1 MSRICK
7 NLLAEHKG
15 IQRTALFLAI
25 MQWVVVITQKSAI
38 LIYFMAE
45 AWNHDCRDSLYIP
58 IWSESNS
65 VLVQTSVYTTVESA
79 DVMYC
84 FCYILDPLE
93 P

>member
-7 NLLAEHKG
+7 DLLAECNG

-25 MQWVVVITQKSAI
+25 MQWVVVITQKSAV

-45 AWNHDCRDSLYIP
+45 AWNHDYRDSLYIP
-58 IWSESNS
+58 IQSESNS
-65 VLVQTSVYTTVESA
+65 ALLQTSVCTTIESA
-79 DVMYC
+79 NVMNC
-84 FCYILDPLE
+84 FAYILDPLE

>member
-7 NLLAEHKG
+7 VLHAECKG
-15 IQRTALFLAI
+15 IQRTALFLAV
-25 MQWVVVITQKSAI
+25 MQWEVVITQMSAV

-45 AWNHDCRDSLYIP
+45 AWNHDYRDSFYIP

-65 VLVQTSVYTTVESA
+65 ALLQTSVCATIESA
-79 DVMYC
+79 DVMNC